1 MRTIHRRLRQGPVAV
16 ALALFVVTAFA
27 QPPTAKSIA
36 PLVEQVAP
44 AVVNIT
50 VRGDGGRAANPMCNH
65 PFWGR
70 MLPECRQFVGGG
82 SGVIVD
88 ADKGL
93 ILTNAHVVANADEI
107 QVTLRDERTLD
118 ATVVGADEPSDI
130 AVIKIDANDLTEA
143 NLADSDKAR
152 VGDFVFAIGNPF
164 GLNHT
169 VTSGIISGLGRVTQD
184 AEAYED
190 FIQTDA
196 SINPGNSGGA
206 LVNMD
211 GQVVGINSAI
221 YSPSGGNIGIG
232 FAIPANMAQSIMD
245 QLIDFGEVRRGL
257 LGVNIAPFTPDL
269 AEAYGVDEAS
279 GAIITEIMPESGADE
294 AGLQAGD
301 VIISINGK
309 SVDDALELRN
319 RIGLLREGE
328 KIDVEYYRDGKR
340 RKTTAVLGA
349 RSGARLASA
358 QDLHPGLAG
367 AEFVEIGSQDPSYG
381 GTEGVAVASVLEDSP
396 AAQRGLREGDLIV
409 SVNRQRVQTIEEFRM
424 AAGDGASLIL
434 GIRRG
439 DSSVVLPIR

>member
-1 MRTIHRRLRQGPVAV
+1 MSEVFNNLRRAGGAA
-16 ALALFVVTAFA
+16 ALLLFASFAAA

-36 PLVEQVAP
+36 PLVDAVAP

-50 VRGDGGRAANPMCNH
+50 VRGDGGRSSNPMCNH

-88 ADKGL
+88 ADEGL

-130 AVIKIDANDLTEA
+130 AVIKIDAEDLIEA
-143 NLADSDKAR
+143 RLADSDTAR

-190 FIQTDA
+190 FIKTDA

-211 GQVVGINSAI
+211 GRVVGINSAI

-232 FAIPANMAQSIMD
+232 FAIPANMAKSIME

-269 AEAYGVDEAS
+269 AEAYGLDDAS
-279 GAIITEIMPESGADE
+279 GAIITEIMPESGADR

-309 SVDDALELRN
+309 AVDDALELRN
-319 RIGLLREGE
+319 QIGLLREGE
-328 KIDVEYYRDGKR
+328 EIEVEYYRDGKR
-340 RKTTAVLGA
+340 RTATAVLGA
-349 RSGARLASA
+349 RGGARLASA

-367 AEFVEIGSQDPSYG
+367 AEFAEVGSDSADYG
-381 GTEGVAVASVLEDSP
+381 GTAGIAVVAVAESSP
-396 AAQRGLREGDLIV
+396 AAARGLREGDLVV
-409 SVNRQRVQTIEEFRM
+409 SVNRQRVRTIEEFRD

>member
-1 MRTIHRRLRQGPVAV
+1 MRTAFEKLGQKFGAV
-16 ALALFVVTAFA
+16 TLILFAAAVQA
-27 QPPTAKSIA
+27 QPPTPKSIA
-36 PLVEQVAP
+36 PLVDQVAP

-50 VRGDGGRAANPMCNH
+50 VRGDGGRSANPMCNH

-88 ADKGL
+88 AEKGL

-130 AVIKIDANDLTEA
+130 AVIRIDAGNLIEA
-143 NLADSDKAR
+143 KLADSDQAK

-211 GQVVGINSAI
+211 GRVVGINSAI

-232 FAIPANMAQSIMD
+232 FAIPSNMAQSIME

-269 AEAYGVDEAS
+269 AEAYGLEDAS
-279 GAIITEIMPESGADE
+279 GAIITEIMPESGADK

-309 SVDDALELRN
+309 SIDDALELRN

-328 KIDVEYYRDGKR
+328 KVEIEYYRDGKR
-340 RKTTAVLGA
+340 RTATAVLGT
-349 RSGARLASA
+349 RGGARLARA
-358 QDLHPGLAG
+358 QELHPGLAG
-367 AEFVEIGSQDPSYG
+367 AEFVELGSDDPGYT
-381 GTEGVAVASVLEDSP
+381 GTEGIAVSSVMEDSP

-409 SVNRQRVQTIEEFRM
+409 SVNRQRVKTIEELRQ
-424 AAGDGASLIL
+424 AAGDGSSLIL

-439 DSSVVLPIR
+439 DTSVVLPIR